1 MTAFLFCIN
10 VLVWSFTWIAITVQ
24 IKEAPVEIALLYRMA
39 LAGLVLFAVLAA
51 SGRLKAVAWRH
62 QPFLAL
68 TGLCL
73 FCFNYL
79 LVYSGTAYIA
89 SGVVALVFS
98 TATVF
103 NAFNSMIFYG
113 DRQSL
118 RFIFSAFCGMAGLA
132 CMFWRDLAQLDL
144 TSSSLIG
151 GGLVLA
157 GTYVFSLGNMVS
169 RRNMSAGLDLA
180 TATAWS
186 MMWGTLLLAIYTLF
200 SGQEVSLDYSLGFY
214 AALAYLA
221 IPGTVIGF
229 LTYLEVVKRLGAPLA
244 AFSTILYP
252 AIALTISTFVEN
264 YQWSLAAVIG
274 LALIAFGNLLV
285 FAPAALVQEALRILK
300 AHVRKPK
307 AASFIEGGQ

>member
-1 MTAFLFCIN
+1 
-10 VLVWSFTWIAITVQ
+10 
-24 IKEAPVEIALLYRMA
+24 
-39 LAGLVLFAVLAA
+39 VLAA

-264 YQWSLAAVIG
+264 YQWSVAAVIG

-285 FAPAALVQEALRILK
+285 FAPAAMVREIARILK
-300 AHVRKPK
+300 ALVWKPK
-307 AASFIEGGQ
+307 AASFVEDGPSTPDRIAADNKIGGAAGS

>member
-24 IKEAPVEIALLYRMA
+24 VKEAPVEIALLYRMA
-39 LAGLVLFAVLAA
+39 MAGFMLFAILAV
-51 SGRLKAVAWRH
+51 SGRLRSVTLRD

-68 TGLCL
+68 MGFCL

-79 LVYSGTAYIA
+79 LVYSGAGYIA

-98 TATVF
+98 MATVF
-103 NAFNSMIFYG
+103 NAFNSMVFFG
-113 DRQSL
+113 ERQSL
-118 RFIFSAFCGMAGLA
+118 RFVIGAFCGMTGLG
-132 CMFWRDLAQLDL
+132 CMFWRDMMQLDF
-144 TSSSLIG
+144 TSSSLVG

-157 GTYVFSLGNMVS
+157 GTYIFSLGNMVS
-169 RRNMSAGLDLA
+169 RRNMKAGLDLP
-180 TATAWS
+180 TTTAWG
-186 MMWGTLLLAIYTLF
+186 MAWGTLYLALYTLMR
-200 SGQEVSLDYSLGFY
+200 GHEVSLNYSLGFY
-214 AALAYLA
+214 LALTYLA

-252 AIALTISTFVEN
+252 AIALTISTIVEN

-285 FAPAALVQEALRILK
+285 FAPAALIRSVIRGLQNHGLRSKQI
-300 AHVRKPK
+300 
-307 AASFIEGGQ
+307 I

>member
-24 IKEAPVEIALLYRMA
+24 IKEAPVEIALFYRMVV
-39 LAGLVLFAVLAA
+39 AGLLLFAVLAA
-51 SGRLKAVAWRH
+51 SGRLKPVTWRD

-73 FCFNYL
+73 FCCNYL
-79 LVYSGTAYIA
+79 LVYSGAGYIA

-103 NAFNSMIFYG
+103 NAFNSMVFFG
-113 DRQSL
+113 DRQSA
-118 RFIFSAFCGMAGLA
+118 RFIFGAFCGMAGLG
-132 CMFWRDLAQLDL
+132 CMFWRDLSQLDL

-157 GTYVFSLGNMVS
+157 GTYVFSLGNMVV
-169 RRNMSAGLDLA
+169 RRNTSAGLNLP
-180 TATAWS
+180 TTTAWG
-186 MMWGTLLLAIYTLF
+186 MIWGMLMLAVYVLIG
-200 SGQEVSLDYSLGFY
+200 GQELSLDYSLSFY

-229 LTYLEVVKRLGAPLA
+229 LTYLEVVRRLGAPLA
-244 AFSTILYP
+244 AFSAILYP

-274 LALIAFGNLLV
+274 LVLIAFGNMLV
-285 FAPAALVQEALRILK
+285 FAPAALIKGVMRRLK
-300 AHVRKPK
+300 RAPRPVITECVEDGR
-307 AASFIEGGQ
+307 